1 MQKQI
6 DWYPINFDQGAY
18 DIDAVGNA
26 VYLTG
31 ITLDFA
37 IAPTTSGELKINL
50 ESDYQKDRNR
60 YLFSRDMKGE
70 SELNLLSNNPIEF
83 REGEK
88 LWIEYPNTDR
98 IAISGKLWFLH

>member
-31 ITLDFA
+31 MTLDFA
-37 IAPTTSGELKINL
+37 IAPTTSG
-50 ESDYQKDRNR
+50 
-60 YLFSRDMKGE
+60 
-70 SELNLLSNNPIEF
+70 ELNLLSNNPIEF

-88 LWIEYPNTDR
+88 FWIEYPNTDR